1 MRLRINFDRPSS
13 MTVEITPEVHAA
25 LDAVKEEDD
34 WQPLIDLLYY
44 DIESHFMNDFYI
56 EDIKEVNY

>member
-1 MRLRINFDRPSS
+1 
-13 MTVEITPEVHAA
+13 MTVEITPEVRAA
-25 LDAVKEEDD
+25 LDAVEEEDD

>member
-13 MTVEITPEVHAA
+13 MSVEITPEVRAA
-25 LDAVKEEDD
+25 LDAVEEEDD

-56 EDIKEVNY
+56 EDVKEVNY